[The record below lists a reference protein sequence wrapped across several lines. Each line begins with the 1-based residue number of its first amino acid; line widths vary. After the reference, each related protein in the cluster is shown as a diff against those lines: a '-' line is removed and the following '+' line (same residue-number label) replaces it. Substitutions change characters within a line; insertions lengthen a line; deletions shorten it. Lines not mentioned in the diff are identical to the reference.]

1 MTKYATTILKVAV
14 HREEENPIFGEG
26 NTYVSVDDEA
36 GGPFLT
42 IEQDTDGYSNS
53 IGISKLRIDYD
64 EFLVVAEAAK
74 MLIHQM
80 YIEKLGL

>member
-14 HREEENPIFGEG
+14 HREEESPIFGEG

-42 IEQDTDGYSNS
+42 IEQDDDHKNNTFTST
-53 IGISKLRIDYD
+53 LRIDYE

-74 MLIHQM
+74 MLMHQM
-80 YIEKLGL
+80 YIEKATI